1 MNINLQRVRLLTP
14 EQLRHREE
22 VTCQHAQHGGLGL
35 GGKELEDGQHAP
47 RADVIAVNEAQGVSN
62 GVPHAGDALTG
73 AAVGKEPLGK
83 RHLHTQGSQ
92 QQAAAG
98 MLATS
103 E

>member
-1 MNINLQRVRLLTP
+1 VRLPTP

-22 VTCQHAQHGGLGL
+22 VTCQHPQHRGLGL

-47 RADVIAVNEAQGVSN
+47 RADVVAVNEAQGVSN
-62 GVPHAGDALTG
+62 GIPHAGDALTG
-73 AAVGKEPLGK
+73 AAVGKEPLRK
-83 RHLHTQGSQ
+83 RHLHTQRQS
-92 QQAAAG
+92 AASSGG